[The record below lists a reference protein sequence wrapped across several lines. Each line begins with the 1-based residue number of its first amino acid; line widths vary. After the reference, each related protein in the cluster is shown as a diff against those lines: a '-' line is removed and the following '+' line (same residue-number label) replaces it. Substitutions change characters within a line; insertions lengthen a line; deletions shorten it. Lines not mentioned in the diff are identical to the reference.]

1 MRVQLGQRA
10 AIYCRVSTADQSC
23 ERQERDLKAFAGRA
37 DYDVVGTFKE
47 TGSGAKL
54 DRAERRKVMALAQS
68 RQIDAVLVTELSR
81 WGRSTIDLLN
91 TLCELESWKVSVIA
105 MNGMTFDLSSPHGR
119 MLATML
125 SGIAEFE
132 RDLISERV
140 KSGLAAAKARGKK
153 LGRQIGERPKSDRL
167 APKVM
172 TLVAEG
178 RSYRWIAR
186 DLGISK
192 NTVADVVQRFR
203 TTEPSRR
210 TTE

>member
-1 MRVQLGQRA
+1 MGQRA

-23 ERQERDLKAFAGRA
+23 ERQEHDLSAFARRA
-37 DYDVVGTFKE
+37 DYDVVGVFKE
-47 TGSGAKL
+47 TGSGTKL
-54 DRAERRKVMALAQS
+54 DRIERKKILALAQA

-91 TLCELESWKVSVIA
+91 TLRELEGWKVSVIA
-105 MNGMTFDLSSPHGR
+105 MNGMAFDLASPHGR
-119 MLATML
+119 MLATLL

-140 KSGLAAAKARGKK
+140 KSGLATAKARGRR
-153 LGRQIGERPKSDRL
+153 LGRQTGERPKSDRL

-172 TLVAEG
+172 TLIAEG

-192 NTVADVVQRFR
+192 NTVADIVQR
-203 TTEPSRR
+203 SRQ
-210 TTE
+210 EDVA